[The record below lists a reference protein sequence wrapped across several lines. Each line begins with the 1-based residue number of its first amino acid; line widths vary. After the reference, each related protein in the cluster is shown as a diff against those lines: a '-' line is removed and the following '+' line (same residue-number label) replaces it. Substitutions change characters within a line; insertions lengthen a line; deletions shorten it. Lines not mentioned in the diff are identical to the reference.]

1 MENPSIANGDVSFC
15 RRPSVRSVPENNPR
29 NFSSWFLPN
38 IQQFSVWDD
47 HFRKYDW
54 GVSGIMPDE
63 VSINRNEWT
72 TRRRE
77 PSSTL
82 RRTVA
87 SAKYHGRNKYLIN

>member
-1 MENPSIANGDVSFC
+1 MENPSIANGDASFC
-15 RRPSVRSVPENNPR
+15 RRPSVRSVPENNPGPGSYQTFG
-29 NFSSWFLPN
+29 N
-38 IQQFSVWDD
+38 D

-77 PSSTL
+77 PSSAL